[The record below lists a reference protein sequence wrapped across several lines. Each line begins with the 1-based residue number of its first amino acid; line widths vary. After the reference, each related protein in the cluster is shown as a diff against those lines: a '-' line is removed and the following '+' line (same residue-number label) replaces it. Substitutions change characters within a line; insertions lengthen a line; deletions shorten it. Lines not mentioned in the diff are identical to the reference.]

1 MEKLVST
8 PKKKNTLE
16 RKEFMKQVG
25 IGFGGILLMNCLQA
39 CSDSEIPDPMPG
51 GGGDKVDFTLDLNLT
66 ANNKLNTLGGYVVSN
81 EVIVARTL
89 EDKFIAVSAKCTH
102 QGTIIDYR
110 PAEKDFLCPLHLSE
124 FSESGAVEKGPATGD
139 LTRYK
144 VTTDETSNTVRVFE

>member
-51 GGGDKVDFTLDLNLT
+51 GSGDKVDITLDLNLT
-66 ANNKLNTLGGYVVSN
+66 ANNSLNTLGGFVVSGG
-81 EVIVARTL
+81 VIVARTL
-89 EDKFIAVSAKCTH
+89 DDNFIAVSSACTH
-102 QGTIIDYR
+102 QGTTINYR
-110 PAEKDFLCPLHLSE
+110 AAEKDFLCPLHLSE
-124 FSESGAVEKGPATGD
+124 FSETGAVEKGPATSP
-139 LTRYK
+139 LTRYN
-144 VTTDETSNTVRVFE
+144 VTSDETANTVRIFE